1 MASLKD
7 QLRNDLKD
15 AMKARDDVR
24 RGTIRMAL
32 TAISKEEVAGDS
44 ARELSDDEV
53 LAVLAA
59 EAKRRRESADVYT
72 QNGRDDLAE
81 RERSELVVLETYLPS
96 QLDDDELAAV
106 VDEVINQTGADSPKQ
121 MGLVVKGVL
130 AKVEGRADGKRVA
143 ALAKAKLVP

>member
-1 MASLKD
+1 MASLKE
-7 QLRNDLKD
+7 QLQNDLKD

-32 TAISKEEVAGDS
+32 TAISKEEVAGKS
-44 ARELSDDEV
+44 ARQLSDDEV

-59 EAKRRRESADVYT
+59 EAKRRRESADVFV

-81 RERSELVVLETYLPS
+81 IERNELVVLETYLPS

-106 VDEVINQTGADSPKQ
+106 VDEVIAETGAASPKQ
-121 MGLVVKGVL
+121 MGQVVKGVL
-130 AKVEGRADGKRVA
+130 AKVGSRADGKRVA
-143 ALAKAKLVP
+143 ALAKAKLTP